1 MLFLR
6 LHPST
11 AFQSLLLNM
20 MATLFLMLPISH
32 QFGMG
37 DGPSCLHCTPTGLL
51 SHHHFSQ
58 HGQKKTQAPRGAVP
72 CLSCAFSLSW
82 VALNTSYT
90 GDKMEHIWSF
100 YIFMLFTVSNMFFIL
115 CSQCC
120 YILFSLFQ
128 NSSLLASM
136 GVFRDIS
143 HSEPKH
149 ILCLFPIGNWLLI

>member
-11 AFQSLLLNM
+11 AFQTLVEYDGYSISDASYQSSVWDGRWAFLPALHSYRFTFPPSL
-20 MATLFLMLPISH
+20 
-32 QFGMG
+32 Q
-37 DGPSCLHCTPTGLL
+37 PSWSEENTG
-51 SHHHFSQ
+51 
-58 HGQKKTQAPRGAVP
+58 PRGAVP

-100 YIFMLFTVSNMFFIL
+100 YIFTLFTVSNVFFIL

-149 ILCLFPIGNWLLI
+149 ILCLFLIGNWLLI